1 MNYLFKSN
9 LLPIHKRNHLL
20 YYYNSGGDNL
30 EKKYYQLL
38 KEKFPKKEQVL
49 TELINLEAIV
59 QLPKG
64 TEHFV
69 SDLHGEF
76 DAFDHVLRNG
86 SGSVKEKVKECFQAM
101 PKVPITDLCT
111 LIYYPEEKLALQKA
125 SLKPQALIAYYKE
138 NIPYLLQVTN
148 YAGRKYTRSKVRKA
162 LPPQFAY
169 IIEELLTEVD
179 TKKDKID
186 YFTTIVNRIIE
197 LNQAPALITALCK
210 TIQRLV
216 VDHLHVV
223 GDIYDRGPKPD
234 QIMERLSNLPSVDIQ
249 WGNHDIVWLAAVAGS
264 PVAAMN
270 LLRISSRYGNLD
282 ILEERYG
289 INLRPLATYAQKYY
303 EPTPAFNL
311 KAEDMHTF
319 SEAEQI
325 LFNQIQQATAILQFK
340 LEGQLILRRPEF
352 LLDKRNVLT
361 FIDYSSQTITLDDV
375 VYPLVDFNG
384 PTVDEK
390 QPLTLT
396 KEEETLIARLLSSIQ
411 ESEKL
416 KRHMDFM
423 LASGSMYLCYNDN
436 LLFHGCIPLHENGD
450 LKSLRINGHNY
461 AGKALLDFY
470 EEQVRKSYLDPSCH
484 DDFATDMLWYLWTGE
499 SSSLFGKEAMT
510 TFERYY
516 IADKKTHI
524 EKKNAYYRLRND
536 ETICQELLA
545 EFDLPHHGHIING
558 HTPVK
563 EKKGEDPIKANSKLI
578 VIDGGYAKS
587 YQKTTGIAGY
597 TLLSNSYGMQ
607 LAAHQPFTSVA
618 DAVKN
623 GTDII
628 SVKRLVDEVIHRTKV
643 KTTNTGVKI
652 CHEMADLSYLYQ
664 NFDKI

>member
-1 MNYLFKSN
+1 M
-9 LLPIHKRNHLL
+9 
-20 YYYNSGGDNL
+20 
-30 EKKYYQLL
+30 EEKYYQLL
-38 KEKFPKKEQVL
+38 KEKFPQKEQVL

-86 SGSVKEKVKECFQAM
+86 SGSVKEKVKECFQTD
-101 PKVPITDLCT
+101 PNVPIRDLCT

-125 SLKPQALIAYYKE
+125 TLTNTELIAYYEE

-179 TKKDKID
+179 TKKDKVD
-186 YFTTIVNRIIE
+186 YFATIIQRIIT
-197 LNQAPALITALCK
+197 LNQAPALITALAK

-234 QIMERLSNLPSVDIQ
+234 FIMERLCTLPSVDIQ

-264 PVAAMN
+264 PVAVMN

-289 INLRPLATYAQKYY
+289 INLRPLANYAQKYY
-303 EPTPAFNL
+303 QPKAAFNV
-311 KAEDMHTF
+311 KAENIHEF
-319 SEAEQI
+319 SKSEQI
-325 LFNQIQQATAILQFK
+325 LLNQMQQATAILQFK
-340 LEGQLILRRPEF
+340 LEGQLIERRPEF
-352 LLDKRNVLT
+352 LLDQRNMLT
-361 FIDYSSQTITLDDV
+361 FIDYTSQTITLQGQKYSLIDFQAPTID
-375 VYPLVDFNG
+375 PLN
-384 PTVDEK
+384 
-390 QPLTLT
+390 PLALT
-396 KEEETLIARLLSSIQ
+396 PEEENLVTRLLTSIQ
-411 ESEKL
+411 ASEKL
-416 KRHMDFM
+416 KRHMDF
-423 LASGSMYLCYNDN
+423 LIEAGAMYLCYNGN

-450 LKSLRINGHNY
+450 LKSLRINGQNY
-461 AGKALLDFY
+461 AGKSLLDFY
-470 EEQVRKSYLDPSCH
+470 EEQVRKSYQNPHCH
-484 DDFATDMLWYLWTGE
+484 FDLATDMLWYLWTGE
-499 SSSLFGKEAMT
+499 RSSLFGKEAMT

-516 IADKKTHI
+516 IADKKTHR
-524 EKKNAYYRLRND
+524 EKKNAYYTLRND

-545 EFDLPHHGHIING
+545 EFDLPDYGHIING

-607 LAAHQPFTSVA
+607 LAAHQPFTSVT
-618 DAVKN
+618 DAVIN

-628 SVKRLVDEVIHRTKV
+628 SVKRLVAEVPNRTKV
-643 KTTNTGVKI
+643 KATNIGTKI
-652 CHEMADLSYLYQ
+652 CREMADLQYLYQ

>member
-1 MNYLFKSN
+1 M
-9 LLPIHKRNHLL
+9 
-20 YYYNSGGDNL
+20 

-38 KEKFPKKEQVL
+38 KEKFPTKEQVL

-69 SDLHGEF
+69 SDIHGEF

-86 SGSVKEKVKECFQAM
+86 SGSVKEKVKECFHDQ
-101 PKVPITDLCT
+101 PQVPITDLCT
-111 LIYYPEEKLALQKA
+111 LIYYPEEKLALEK
-125 SLKPQALIAYYKE
+125 STLNWDELVLYYKK
-138 NIPYLLQVTN
+138 NIPYLLQLTN

-169 IIEELLTEVD
+169 ILEELLTEVD
-179 TKKDKID
+179 TKEDKID
-186 YFTTIVNRIIE
+186 YFSTIINRIIE

-234 QIMERLSNLPSVDIQ
+234 YIMERLCNLPSVDIQ

-264 PVAAMN
+264 PIAAMN

-282 ILEERYG
+282 ILEDRYG
-289 INLRPLATYAQKYY
+289 INLRPLINYAQKYY
-303 EPTPAFNL
+303 EPRLAFNV
-311 KAEDMHTF
+311 KAEDNQTF
-319 SEAEQI
+319 PQSEQI
-325 LFNQIQQATAILQFK
+325 LLNQIQQATAILQFK
-340 LEGQLILRRPEF
+340 LEGQLIQRRPEF
-352 LLDKRNVLT
+352 LMDQRNVLT
-361 FIDYSSQTITLDDV
+361 FIDYEAQTITLNAIT
-375 VYPLVDFNG
+375 YPLVDFHA
-384 PTVDEK
+384 PTIDPNS
-390 QPLTLT
+390 PLTLT
-396 KEEETLIARLLSSIQ
+396 KEEEILVTRLLTSIQ
-411 ESEKL
+411 TSEKL
-416 KRHMDFM
+416 KRHMDF
-423 LASGSMYLCYNDN
+423 LLESGGMYLCYNGN

-470 EEQVRKSYLDPSCH
+470 EEQVQKSYLSPSCH
-484 DDFATDMLWYLWTGE
+484 DDLATDMLWYLWTGAC
-499 SSSLFGKEAMT
+499 SSLFGKEAMT

-516 IADKKTHI
+516 ITDKKTHI
-524 EKKNAYYRLRND
+524 EKKNAYYRLRNE
-536 ETICQELLA
+536 ETICQDLLA
-545 EFDLPHHGHIING
+545 EFGLPSHGHIING

-587 YQKTTGIAGY
+587 YQNTTGIAGY

-628 SVKRLVDEVIHRTKV
+628 SVKRLVAEVACRTKV
-643 KTTNTGVKI
+643 KTTNNGAKI
-652 CHEMADLSYLYQ
+652 CQEMADLSYLYQ

>member
-1 MNYLFKSN
+1 M
-9 LLPIHKRNHLL
+9 
-20 YYYNSGGDNL
+20 

-38 KEKFPKKEQVL
+38 KEKFPQKEQVL

-86 SGSVKEKVKECFQAM
+86 SGSVKEKVKECFQGA
-101 PKVPITDLCT
+101 PQVPITDLCT

-125 SLKPQALIAYYKE
+125 TLNNTQLVTYYQK
-138 NIPYLLQVTN
+138 NIPYLLQVTT

-162 LPPQFAY
+162 LPSQFAY

-179 TKKDKID
+179 TKKDKVD
-186 YFTTIVNRIIE
+186 YFATIIQRIIA
-197 LNQAPALITALCK
+197 LNQAPALISALCK

-234 QIMERLSNLPSVDIQ
+234 YIMERLYNLPSVDIQ

-264 PVAAMN
+264 PVAVMN

-289 INLRPLATYAQKYY
+289 INLRPLITYAQKYY
-303 EPTPAFNL
+303 QPKPAFNL
-311 KAEDMHTF
+311 KAEDIHEF
-319 SEAEQI
+319 SDSEQI
-325 LFNQIQQATAILQFK
+325 LLNQMQQATAILQFK
-340 LEGQLILRRPEF
+340 LEGQLIQRRPEF
-352 LLDKRNVLT
+352 LLDKRNMLT
-361 FIDYSSQTITLDDV
+361 CIDYSSQTITLNGQQ
-375 VYPLVDFNG
+375 YPLIDFQA
-384 PTVDEK
+384 PTIDSK

-396 KEEETLIARLLSSIQ
+396 SEEKDLVARLLSSIQ

-416 KRHMDFM
+416 KRHMDF
-423 LASGSMYLCYNDN
+423 LLEAGAMYLCYNDN

-470 EEQVRKSYLDPSCH
+470 EEQVRKSYMHPCEHEDL
-484 DDFATDMLWYLWTGE
+484 ATDMLWYLWTGE
-499 SSSLFGKEAMT
+499 CSSLFGKEAMT

-516 IADKKTHI
+516 IADKHTHI
-524 EKKNAYYRLRND
+524 EKKNSYYQLRND
-536 ETICQELLA
+536 ESICQELLA
-545 EFDLPHHGHIING
+545 EFGLPTHGHIING

-563 EKKGEDPIKANSKLI
+563 EKKGEDPIKANNKLI

-618 DAVKN
+618 DAVTN

-628 SVKRLVDEVIHRTKV
+628 SVKRLVEEVPNRTKV
-643 KTTNTGVKI
+643 KATNIGSKI
-652 CHEMADLSYLYQ
+652 CGEMADLHYLYQ
-664 NFDKI
+664 LSLIHI